1 MSIDLVIVDQV
12 GVFLNTM
19 CETELTLVVHHME
32 PDFEFTCAR
41 ASTFVWW
48 ETM

>member
-19 CETELTLVVHHME
+19 CETE
-32 PDFEFTCAR
+32 PDFEFSCAQ

>member
-1 MSIDLVIVDQV
+1 MLIT
-12 GVFLNTM
+12 VFLDTV
-19 CETELTLVVHHME
+19 CETELALVVHYME
-32 PDFEFTCAR
+32 PISEFICAQ